1 MAAYPYMQNQYAVPY
16 GQYNTLAPY
25 QQRLD
30 QMQQQYQ
37 QPMQNQPFQNQQP
50 QQQPPMNIKGW
61 PVASEDDARK
71 AMIELD
77 GTVFLFP
84 DVQNGRVYSKQINTA
99 DFSPIFR
106 TYQLV
111 DTQERQ
117 EVSAPDMTGF
127 VSRQDFDQTVQS
139 LKEEIERLSA
149 VSAVSASAPKKG
161 VKETD
166 QK

>member
-1 MAAYPYMQNQYAVPY
+1 MAAYPYMQNQFAAPY

-30 QMQQQYQ
+30 QMQQQYP
-37 QPMQNQPFQNQQP
+37 PMQMQPFQNQQP
-50 QQQPPMNIKGW
+50 AQQPPMNIKGW

-71 AMIELD
+71 AMIDLD
-77 GTVFLFP
+77 GSIFLFP
-84 DVQNGRVYSKQINTA
+84 DVQNGRVFSKQINTA

-111 DTQERQ
+111 DTQERKD
-117 EVSAPDMTGF
+117 APGHDMSTY

-139 LKEEIERLSA
+139 LKEEIEQLSTASA
-149 VSAVSASAPKKG
+149 VPKKG
-161 VKETD
+161 VKEAD
-166 QK
+166 PK